1 MGDIYNEYLVQ
12 RFPDRKTT
20 LLRVAIFAGA
30 VLVCAGLLFVLL
42 MYPTLLILCVALFV
56 GAIYGAFLL
65 SRQLNIEY
73 EYILTNDNL
82 DVDMIIARSRRR
94 EMLSVDVKT
103 FEILAPVGDEYNTEL
118 EREYA
123 AVLD

>member
-56 GAIYGAFLL
+56 GAI
-65 SRQLNIEY
+65 
-73 EYILTNDNL
+73 
-82 DVDMIIARSRRR
+82 
-94 EMLSVDVKT
+94 
-103 FEILAPVGDEYNTEL
+103 
-118 EREYA
+118 
-123 AVLD
+123 